1 MRAPVTSSKHYV
13 QKSLTTVIG
22 GAIDV
27 IVLAH
32 AVERGNVSVGN
43 AFEVA
48 DGSVVKAVFIEMWVR
63 STELSPGTALI
74 SLVKVSQNTS
84 ITFAE
89 QTALQTYDNKKNVL
103 YHTQGLTNENSADGI
118 PFVRGWFKIPKGKQR
133 FGLGDKLVL
142 GVSSQAAIDNV
153 ICGFATYKE
162 YT

>member
-13 QKSLTTVIG
+13 QRSLLTITAGTNDVTVI
-22 GAIDV
+22 V
-27 IVLAH
+27 Q

-48 DGSVVKAVFIEMWVR
+48 DGSVIKAVFVEMWIR
-63 STELSPGTALI
+63 GQSTSPGSVLLSLI
-74 SLVKVSQNTS
+74 KTPQNTS

-89 QTALQTYDNKKNVL
+89 QVALHTYDNKKNVL
-103 YHTQGLTNENSADGI
+103 YHTQGLTNDADADAI
-118 PFVRGWFKIPKGKQR
+118 PFVRQWFKIPKGKQR

-142 GVSSQAAIDNV
+142 SVSAQALDSN
-153 ICGFATYKE
+153 ICGFMTYKE